1 MEPTSL
7 CLERLTLIPA
17 QIAVYEHVVAK
28 YDFSFVLK
36 TDDDSFVN
44 VPALVADLRGRC
56 TAPGCHNER
65 LYMGYQVGHVDAT
78 CMLAV
83 L

>member
-1 MEPTSL
+1 M
-7 CLERLTLIPA
+7 
-17 QIAVYEHVVAK
+17 QIAVYEHVVAQ

-44 VPALVADLRGRC
+44 VPALVADLRSRC

-65 LYMGYQVGHVDAT
+65 LYMGYQVWRTGAQ
-78 CMLAV
+78 
-83 L
+83 